1 MDIFST
7 LFPMVVIFAI
17 FYFIIIRPQNK
28 KRDDFKNML
37 DNIKKGDK
45 VVTAGGIKGTVKG
58 FQGDNKEIVILDL
71 GETNVNVIKNYIVD
85 IVNKWE
91 LFFLEIQ
98 NFVFIL

>member
-45 VVTAGGIKGTVKG
+45 VITAGGLKGSVKG
-58 FQGDNKEIVILDL
+58 FQGEKEEIVILDL
-71 GETNVNVIKNYIVD
+71 GETNVNIMKNYIVD
-85 IVNKWE
+85 ILKK
-91 LFFLEIQ
+91 
-98 NFVFIL
+98 